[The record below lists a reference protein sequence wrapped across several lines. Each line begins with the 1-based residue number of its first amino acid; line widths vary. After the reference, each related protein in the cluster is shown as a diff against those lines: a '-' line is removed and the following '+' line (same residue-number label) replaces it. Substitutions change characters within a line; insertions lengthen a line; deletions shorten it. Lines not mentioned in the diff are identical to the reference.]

1 MDGFNDEG
9 GILVEQKRSIQH
21 LHITMPHPQSEWED
35 SVIAYRER
43 DKLRWEQKKRNM
55 RSKKK
60 GAI

>member
-1 MDGFNDEG
+1 MEKQ
-9 GILVEQKRSIQH
+9 LSVRH

-43 DKLRWEQKKRNM
+43 EKQRWEQKKRNI
-55 RSKKK
+55 RGKKK